1 MEIVYRPL
9 ADMKPN
15 PKNPRKAVDGGIE
28 ALAESIAQ
36 NPEFFEA
43 RPILLSDRTG
53 ENVIIGGE
61 RRSEAARYLGMEKA
75 PSILFHGLTEE
86 QEDFI
91 LINDNTHSGK
101 WDEDLLKQWPNELLA
116 KWNAP
121 KWEMSNFPPLTNGIS
136 ERESGSRA
144 AGPDDIETGDFTY
157 ALRIEV
163 PTSEEQFA
171 LLDEMQQRGYSAS
184 VI

>member
-86 QEDFI
+86 QEDEI
-91 LINDNTHSGK
+91 MIRDNTHSGK

-121 KWEMSNFPPLTNGIS
+121 RWVEHTPEDLQKLFTPS
-136 ERESGSRA
+136 EEKVK
-144 AGPDDIETGDFTY
+144 PTY
-157 ALRIEV
+157 IIIEV
-163 PTSEEQFA
+163 PVGEDKESIKSIVETYVQENYPNCKV
-171 LLDEMQQRGYSAS
+171 R
-184 VI
+184 